1 MTQDLSKEHDI
12 DRDDADAGDSEIN
25 HDMADDTDSDNFH
38 SGFVALIGRPNAGKS
53 TLLNTLLGEK
63 VAITSKTPQTTRH
76 RLSGIVNREDLQIVF
91 VDTPGL
97 HKPYDALGEEVNRS
111 ALKAISDV
119 DIIAFLVDSS
129 QPIGKG
135 DKWVADLIEDAPEQT
150 KKILVFTKTDL
161 VDGVQYQQQLE
172 RVDELG
178 HFDSIIAL
186 SAQEHHNVEE
196 FIELLAHY
204 LPQGPQWFP
213 PDMTTDQAFE
223 VMIAEFIREKVLLN
237 MRDEVPHATGVVI
250 DEIEQDL
257 DENITKI
264 HATIFVERDSQKGI
278 IIGKGGSMI
287 KQIGASARQDLEA
300 LLGTR
305 VFLDLRVKVKKD
317 WRRDGAQIRRFGY
330 GEGL

>member
-1 MTQDLSKEHDI
+1 V
-12 DRDDADAGDSEIN
+12 
-25 HDMADDTDSDNFH
+25 DDTRLDTDKRSEEGGFR

-63 VAITSKTPQTTRH
+63 IAITSDTPQTTRH
-76 RLSGIVNREDLQIVF
+76 RLSGIVNREDLQIIF

-111 ALKAISDV
+111 ALHAINDV
-119 DIIAFLVDSS
+119 DIIALLVDSAS
-129 QPIGKG
+129 PIGKG
-135 DKWVADLIEDAPEQT
+135 DRWVADLVAQAPQET
-150 KKILVFTKTDL
+150 KKILVLTKTDL
-161 VDGVQYQQQLE
+161 VDGVLFQKQLD
-172 RVDELG
+172 RIDELG
-178 HFDSIIAL
+178 VFDSIVAISAL
-186 SAQEHHNVEE
+186 THHN
-196 FIELLAHY
+196 IDELIDTIASY

-237 MRDEVPHATGVVI
+237 TRDEVPHATGVVI
-250 DEIEQDL
+250 DEITQDL
-257 DENITKI
+257 DESITRI

-278 IIGKGGSMI
+278 IIGKHGAMI
-287 KQIGASARQDLEA
+287 KQIGTSARKDLET
-300 LLGTR
+300 LLATK